1 MKASV
6 LLKILRPARLLP
18 LIVVLAACATGAI
31 RERVLTLP
39 TIEGATYV
47 EQQSCVGCHEEAS
60 VAMTGNVHLR
70 LAKSDLL
77 GAQQGCQACHGPAS
91 LHVDDGD
98 TAKIINPAKLH
109 SDQSAAIC
117 ATCHSSGKLID
128 WSHSSHALAEVGCD
142 DCHVFHATEKP
153 AKANLKKA
161 EPELC
166 YSCHQEEMAK
176 ANFPS
181 HHPIKEGKMTCSSCH
196 NPHGAELSEERAT
209 ALCFECHA
217 RYQGPFVFEHSPVQ
231 EDCGI
236 CHDAHGTVADNLLKQ
251 NEPFLCLQCHESHF
265 HAMRVGASANASN
278 VAFSAYNPDGTLA
291 TTPSATSTPATVFA
305 GTQPGATVPMTNTL
319 GEHSWQ
325 QAFGT
330 KCTVCHSQVHGSDLP
345 SQTSPTIGNNG
356 EGFPDGGKGLTR

>member
-1 MKASV
+1 MFASSHR
-6 LLKILRPARLLP
+6 LRPVRLLSLL
-18 LIVVLAACATGAI
+18 LILVLAACATGTI
-31 RERVLTLP
+31 RERILTLP
-39 TIEGATYV
+39 TIDGATYV
-47 EQQSCVGCHEEAS
+47 EQESCSDCHAE
-60 VAMTGNVHLR
+60 VATTMAGNVHAR
-70 LAKSDLL
+70 LADFELM
-77 GAQQGCQACHGPAS
+77 GASRGCQACHGPAS
-91 LHVDDGD
+91 LHVAEGAAD
-98 TAKIINPAKLH
+98 KIVNPAKLH
-109 SDQSAAIC
+109 SDQSAALC
-117 ATCHSSGKLID
+117 AKCHSSGKLID
-128 WSHSSHALAEVGCD
+128 WTHSGHAMAEVGCA
-142 DCHVFHATEKP
+142 DCHTFHAQGEP
-153 AKANLKKA
+153 NKANLKEA
-161 EPELC
+161 EPKLC
-166 YSCHQEEMAK
+166 YGCHQEEMAK

-181 HHPIKEGKMTCSSCH
+181 HHPIKEGKMSCSSCH
-196 NPHGAELSEERAT
+196 NPHGAELSEETAN
-209 ALCFECHA
+209 ALCLDCHG

-265 HAMRVGASANASN
+265 HAMRIGSSVPATN

-291 TTPSATSTPATVFA
+291 TVPAGTSTPATVAA
-305 GTQPGATVPMTNTL
+305 GTQPGATIQMTNTL

>member
-1 MKASV
+1 MKPSV

-39 TIEGATYV
+39 TIEGATYA
-47 EQQSCVGCHEEAS
+47 EQQSCVGCHEDAS

-91 LHVDDGD
+91 LHVVDGD

-128 WSHSSHALAEVGCD
+128 WSHGSHALAEVGCD
-142 DCHVFHATEKP
+142 DCHVFHAAEKP

-236 CHDAHGTVADNLLKQ
+236 CHDPHGTVADNLLKQ

-265 HAMRVGASANASN
+265 HAMRIGASANASN
-278 VAFSAYNPDGTLA
+278 VAFSAYNPDGTPV
-291 TTPSATSTPATVFA
+291 TTITGTPNTA
-305 GTQPGATVPMTNTL
+305 GAVTVPMTNTL

>member
-1 MKASV
+1 MKPSV

-18 LIVVLAACATGAI
+18 LIAILAACATGAI
-31 RERVLTLP
+31 RERILTLP
-39 TIEGATYV
+39 TIEGATYA
-47 EQQSCVGCHEEAS
+47 EQQSCVGCHEEAT

-91 LHVDDGD
+91 LHIADGD

-117 ATCHSSGKLID
+117 AKCHSSGKLID

-142 DCHVFHATEKP
+142 DCHVFHAAEKP

-166 YSCHQEEMAK
+166 YGCHQEEMAK

-196 NPHGAELSEERAT
+196 NPHGAELSDEGKN

-236 CHDAHGTVADNLLKQ
+236 CHDPHGTVADNLLKQ

-265 HAMRVGASANASN
+265 HAMRIG
-278 VAFSAYNPDGTLA
+278 G
-291 TTPSATSTPATVFA
+291 
-305 GTQPGATVPMTNTL
+305 TNTSSNL
-319 GEHSWQ
+319 AFDANKLVTEPANTTTIAASGAGINFTNSHGQEGWAK
-325 QAFGT
+325 AFGT
-330 KCTVCHSQVHGSDLP
+330 KCTVCHSVVHGSDLP